1 MPRMRE
7 PTRPW
12 YDTPSV
18 RRVLVIAALLGI
30 GLGVQTVVLHATMD
44 PLADLHA
51 YVDAASRLNA
61 GLPLYGQPA
70 GTDDAAFYRYPPL
83 LAVVFR
89 PIAALPFEVVAV
101 IWEAILVMALLLT
114 IVRLGAMRP
123 ATWVLIGML
132 ALPIA
137 WSFVIGQ
144 AHILVTLLLAV
155 GAPWSVA
162 LAAHL
167 KLFPALAAIWWIGR
181 RDWASL
187 ARFVGWLSAFTLLQ
201 LVVEP
206 AGSLAY
212 PAFIASDQIGA
223 VNSISP
229 FAVSPILWVVIV
241 AGLAVTALRFAR
253 SPLGWPLAIAFAVF
267 AAPRLLVYQV
277 ATLVAGL
284 RAPDDR

>member
-1 MPRMRE
+1 
-7 PTRPW
+7 
-12 YDTPSV
+12 
-18 RRVLVIAALLGI
+18 
-30 GLGVQTVVLHATMD
+30 
-44 PLADLHA
+44 
-51 YVDAASRLNA
+51 
-61 GLPLYGQPA
+61 
-70 GTDDAAFYRYPPL
+70 
-83 LAVVFR
+83 
-89 PIAALPFEVVAV
+89 
-101 IWEAILVMALLLT
+101 
-114 IVRLGAMRP
+114 
-123 ATWVLIGML
+123 ML